1 MVDTASVAR
10 QLRTDIERTG
20 YYPTLVADSLAT
32 SVSGEDLIAY
42 AVHHEATFDRDE
54 LRRHITVP
62 ALTATDSS
70 SLMWMSTVDRW
81 HQDPSTASASTEA
94 VRLEK
99 VDSVV
104 VTRVVPDPATYSP
117 STNPI
122 EVMLTIGWGA
132 VSRIDLEPATCGD
145 PSCEADHGFTG
156 SSANDDL
163 SLRVSAAADGS
174 DGRQPVAGIRRG
186 IVKGDRRNDFAELG
200 WGCGYRSDV
209 TWCVGLGVPS
219 SDHRAGVTQREVL
232 PTGES
237 PLWGVGA
244 GADGLAG
251 GDSRA

>member
-1 MVDTASVAR
+1 MVDTTSVAR
-10 QLRTDIERTG
+10 ALRTDIERTG

-54 LRRHITVP
+54 LRRHITVL
-62 ALTATDSS
+62 ALTATR
-70 SLMWMSTVDRW
+70 LIVAHVDE
-81 HQDPSTASASTEA
+81 HGAPDGSKEPSTASASTEA

-117 STNPI
+117 ETAPI

-145 PSCEADHGFTG
+145 PNCEADHGFTG

-174 DGRQPVAGIRRG
+174 DGVTRMLA
-186 IVKGDRRNDFAELG
+186 FAEALSTATAE
-200 WGCGYRSDV
+200 R
-209 TWCVGLGVPS
+209 L
-219 SDHRAGVTQREVL
+219 R
-232 PTGES
+232 
-237 PLWGVGA
+237 
-244 GADGLAG
+244 
-251 GDSRA
+251 